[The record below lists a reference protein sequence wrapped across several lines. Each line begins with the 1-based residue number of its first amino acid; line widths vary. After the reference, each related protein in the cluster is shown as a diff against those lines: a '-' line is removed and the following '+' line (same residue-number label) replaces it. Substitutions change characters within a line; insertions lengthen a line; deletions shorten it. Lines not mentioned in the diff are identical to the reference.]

1 VFKDGKLEDVIMNVT
16 SDKAAA
22 VRPTIRQWDI
32 RKEDTVVVVDGANDL
47 KLFALAGYTVGF
59 CPVDMVREKADV
71 SIDKRD
77 LSLLLNLLK
86 KNFGEAVL
94 INAANKRH

>member
-1 VFKDGKLEDVIMNVT
+1 V
-16 SDKAAA
+16 
-22 VRPTIRQWDI
+22 DI
-32 RKEDTVVVVDGANDL
+32 
-47 KLFALAGYTVGF
+47 
-59 CPVDMVREKADV
+59 VREKADD

-94 INAANKRH
+94 INAASRRH

>member
-1 VFKDGKLEDVIMNVT
+1 M
-16 SDKAAA
+16 
-22 VRPTIRQWDI
+22 
-32 RKEDTVVVVDGANDL
+32 VDGANDL

-94 INAANKRH
+94 INASKQEALVTN

>member
-1 VFKDGKLEDVIMNVT
+1 MFKDDKLDDVIINVT
-16 SDKAAA
+16 SENAAA
-22 VRPTIRQWDI
+22 IRSTIREWDI
-32 RKEDTVVVVDGANDL
+32 QKEDTVVVVDGANDL

-59 CPVDMVREKADV
+59 CPVDIVREKADV

-86 KNFGEAVL
+86 KNFGEAAL
-94 INAANKRH
+94 INAASRRH